1 VALSEAMVSVPG
13 IRRRRRRAALRW
25 VREANR
31 MSLEAVT
38 DELWWSTRKVSRI
51 EIANIA
57 VMPADVRAL
66 TDH

>member
-1 VALSEAMVSVPG
+1 MALSEAMVSVPG